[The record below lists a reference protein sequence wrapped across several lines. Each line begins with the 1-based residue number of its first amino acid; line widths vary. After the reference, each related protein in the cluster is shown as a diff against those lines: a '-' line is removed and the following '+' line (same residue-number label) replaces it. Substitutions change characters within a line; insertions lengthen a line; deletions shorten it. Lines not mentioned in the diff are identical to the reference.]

1 MKPISCIYSD
11 VEPIAAILGHRPD
24 IPVMYNAFG
33 EKLQTIVEYTTE
45 DACLV
50 LVDLL
55 THGAQVVKLGWE
67 DVVVELHRFMSETA
81 KVTFTGKIEDLAL
94 LRNIAKLY
102 LDGADP
108 DALRHFVSVDTSSN
122 NYPFTYHMRVLV

>member
-11 VEPIAAILGHRPD
+11 VEPIAAILGYRPET
-24 IPVMYNAFG
+24 PVMHSAFG
-33 EKLQTIVEYTTE
+33 EKLQTNVEYTSE
-45 DACLV
+45 AACLV

-81 KVTFTGKIEDLAL
+81 KATFTGKIEDLAQ
-94 LRNIAKLY
+94 LRNIARLY
-102 LDGADP
+102 QDGADP
-108 DALRHFVSVDTSSN
+108 DALRHFVSVDSNSN
-122 NYPFTYHMRVLV
+122 NYPFTHHMRVLV